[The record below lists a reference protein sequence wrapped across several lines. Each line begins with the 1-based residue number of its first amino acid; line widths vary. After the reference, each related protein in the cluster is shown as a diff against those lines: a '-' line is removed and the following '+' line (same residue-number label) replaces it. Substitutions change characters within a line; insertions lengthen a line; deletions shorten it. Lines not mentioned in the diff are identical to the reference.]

1 MIIHIAR
8 IFAKNI
14 FLIPIGHAMRVVVK
28 MDFVKKKKNFV
39 QKTLTRW
46 LTIFS
51 ANNSQLSYSF
61 YYLLQN
67 SGPRIFFFFPQKHA
81 RTRTHS
87 FPTDLTLTICSVS
100 SLNLTVCAA
109 TPPSREVPIVVRA
122 TSLTSHHCATHP
134 PTTTV
139 ETQVVSLILNR
150 TDMVKAL
157 VDHS

>member
-1 MIIHIAR
+1 MIIHITR

-51 ANNSQLSYSF
+51 ANNSQLSYNF

-67 SGPRIFFFFPQKHA
+67 SGARISWPKWVF
-81 RTRTHS
+81 THKI
-87 FPTDLTLTICSVS
+87 LTI
-100 SLNLTVCAA
+100 
-109 TPPSREVPIVVRA
+109 
-122 TSLTSHHCATHP
+122 
-134 PTTTV
+134 
-139 ETQVVSLILNR
+139 
-150 TDMVKAL
+150 
-157 VDHS
+157 